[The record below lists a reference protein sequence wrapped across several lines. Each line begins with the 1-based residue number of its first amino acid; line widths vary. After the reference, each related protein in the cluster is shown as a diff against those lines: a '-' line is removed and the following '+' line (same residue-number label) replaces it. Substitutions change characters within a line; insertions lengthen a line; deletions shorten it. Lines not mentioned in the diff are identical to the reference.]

1 MTVLRAPP
9 PILCRMAMSPDDVAA
24 CQALRYACFHD
35 GAGLDADHF
44 DTLSDHVMIERE
56 GVLVCTLRLR
66 VLPDGADFS
75 ETYTGGFYDFG
86 PLPGPTIE
94 VGRFC
99 VAHGAFSSDV
109 LRLAWAAI
117 TQRVDANH
125 ITHLFGCA
133 SFAGTDPVAYADAF
147 GVLQAKHLGRMTIV
161 PKTADNTRFFDIIA
175 AENDPRRALQQ
186 MPPLLRSYLG
196 MGGYV
201 SDHLVVDHTL
211 GTLHVF
217 TGLDIAAIP
226 AARVRSLRALA
237 AQTQGLHMGPLR
249 TT

>member
-1 MTVLRAPP
+1 MTVLRATA

-24 CQALRYACFHD
+24 CQALRHACFH
-35 GAGLDADHF
+35 GGTGLDADQF
-44 DTLSDHVMIERE
+44 DAFSNHVMVERD

-66 VLPDGADFS
+66 VLPDGVDFS
-75 ETYTGGFYDFG
+75 GTYTDGFYDFG
-86 PLPGPTIE
+86 PLAGTTLE

-99 VAHGAFSSDV
+99 VAQGAFSLDV
-109 LRLAWAAI
+109 MRLAWAAI
-117 TQRVDANH
+117 TQHVDAH
-125 ITHLFGCA
+125 DIAHLFGCA
-133 SFAGTDPVAYADAF
+133 SFAGTDPAAYADAF
-147 GVLQAKHLGRMTIV
+147 GALQAKHLGHMKIT
-161 PKTADNTRFFDIIA
+161 PKAADNKKLSDISEA
-175 AENDPRRALQQ
+175 DHDPHRALQQ

-217 TGLDIAAIP
+217 TGLEIAAIP

>member
-1 MTVLRAPP
+1 MTVLPATA
-9 PILCRMAMSPDDVAA
+9 PILCRMAMSADDVAA
-24 CQALRYACFHD
+24 CQALRYACFH
-35 GAGLDADHF
+35 GGTGLDADQF
-44 DTLSDHVMIERE
+44 DVLSDHVMVERD

-75 ETYTGGFYDFG
+75 GTYTGGFYDFG
-86 PLPGPTIE
+86 PLKGPTLE

-99 VAHGAFSSDV
+99 VAQGAFSSDV

-117 TQRVDANH
+117 TQRVDACN
-125 ITHLFGCA
+125 ISHLFGCA
-133 SFAGTDPVAYADAF
+133 SFAGTNPVAYADAF
-147 GVLQAKHLGRMTIV
+147 GVLQAKHLGRIKIA
-161 PKTADNTRFFDIIA
+161 PKATDNKKLSEINSADH
-175 AENDPRRALQQ
+175 DPRLALQQ

-201 SDHLVVDHTL
+201 SDHLIVDHTL

-217 TGLDIAAIP
+217 TGLDIATIP
-226 AARVRSLRALA
+226 VARARSLRALA
-237 AQTQGLHMGPLR
+237 AQTEGLHMGPLR

>member
-99 VAHGAFSSDV
+99 VAQGAFSSDMARTKQTARQSTDGKDTYFV
-109 LRLAWAAI
+109 HATSTTTNAHTPAHARLC
-117 TQRVDANH
+117 RRCSND
-125 ITHLFGCA
+125 
-133 SFAGTDPVAYADAF
+133 FAM
-147 GVLQAKHLGRMTIV
+147 K
-161 PKTADNTRFFDIIA
+161 
-175 AENDPRRALQQ
+175 
-186 MPPLLRSYLG
+186 LLRT
-196 MGGYV
+196 V
-201 SDHLVVDHTL
+201 
-211 GTLHVF
+211 
-217 TGLDIAAIP
+217 
-226 AARVRSLRALA
+226 
-237 AQTQGLHMGPLR
+237 
-249 TT
+249 